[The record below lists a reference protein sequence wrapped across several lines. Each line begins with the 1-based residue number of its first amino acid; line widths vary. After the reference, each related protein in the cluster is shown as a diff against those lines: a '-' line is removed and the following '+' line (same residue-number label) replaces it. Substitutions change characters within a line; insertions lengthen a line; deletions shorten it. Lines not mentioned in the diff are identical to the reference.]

1 MIFSET
7 LIPLAFSIFHEKSD
21 VIFNRVS
28 LVYHCSKSDYTD
40 LGSINVDSD
49 RLQLHDIIVYGLMC
63 FNSGP
68 LILD

>member
-1 MIFSET
+1 M
-7 LIPLAFSIFHEKSD
+7 
-21 VIFNRVS
+21 IFNRVS